1 MKNKIIAVIVL
12 ALLGGG
18 SYLYLQNQTLKSP
31 EAVLEK
37 FDAATQKE
45 VFSWLK
51 VFPFEKAM
59 KNELSF
65 QIDMKESITASPDMP
80 LENFSVNMELTSLSD
95 FSETLSELDMQLD
108 LHVNGNVQSMG
119 EAKAHLQLETQL
131 NKDFFVF
138 QIPTLN
144 FSLPMFPEPV
154 KIGETLQG
162 AWFDIPWEM
171 LNQLVPAQQGLESFQ
186 EMVLANQRGQYSIF
200 IDGFK
205 ELIPNLDIWEPA
217 GEMQVVDGWYEFP
230 LQSSAQKLQASYEA
244 LMHFIKSMPQG
255 ELYAE
260 ALLAEAVD
268 FEALPV
274 ATGLLRVSK
283 KDLKKF
289 TFESVLKD
297 DAGEALVKLNLQE
310 NKWSLVTQDTQIEIL
325 KEEGLIK
332 GQVERSPE
340 GTLLSF
346 EFSPHKEDGWKG
358 EIIIPSMM
366 GGITIDQADADL
378 DEDEQEFMIKGAVT
392 NALAGE
398 LFQFAFTSE
407 AESIK
412 AFDLVKPA
420 AEPFESFVMQASEIA
435 QSFGALGAGFPI
447 GSTLPEGATFE
458 QE

>member
-80 LENFSVNMELTSLSD
+80 LENFSVNMELSSLSD

-205 ELIPNLDIWEPA
+205 N
-217 GEMQVVDGWYEFP
+217 F
-230 LQSSAQKLQASYEA
+230 
-244 LMHFIKSMPQG
+244 
-255 ELYAE
+255 
-260 ALLAEAVD
+260 
-268 FEALPV
+268 
-274 ATGLLRVSK
+274 
-283 KDLKKF
+283 
-289 TFESVLKD
+289 
-297 DAGEALVKLNLQE
+297 
-310 NKWSLVTQDTQIEIL
+310 
-325 KEEGLIK
+325 
-332 GQVERSPE
+332 
-340 GTLLSF
+340 
-346 EFSPHKEDGWKG
+346 
-358 EIIIPSMM
+358 
-366 GGITIDQADADL
+366 
-378 DEDEQEFMIKGAVT
+378 
-392 NALAGE
+392 
-398 LFQFAFTSE
+398 
-407 AESIK
+407 
-412 AFDLVKPA
+412 
-420 AEPFESFVMQASEIA
+420 
-435 QSFGALGAGFPI
+435 
-447 GSTLPEGATFE
+447 
-458 QE
+458 